1 MNAYV
6 REKVAAAL
14 ESDGI
19 EEIIKLGDEENK
31 EQDIFDLD
39 YLANIDKIKLPN
51 TKIQLLQKAVGQSH
65 RRNAKSKSH
74 PRNRFLKKDAS
85 CC

>member
-1 MNAYV
+1 MFTTTKGDAPDTEQMNAYV
-6 REKVAAAL
+6 RDKVAAAI

-39 YLANIDKIKLPN
+39 YL
-51 TKIQLLQKAVGQSH
+51 SEY
-65 RRNAKSKSH
+65 
-74 PRNRFLKKDAS
+74 
-85 CC
+85 